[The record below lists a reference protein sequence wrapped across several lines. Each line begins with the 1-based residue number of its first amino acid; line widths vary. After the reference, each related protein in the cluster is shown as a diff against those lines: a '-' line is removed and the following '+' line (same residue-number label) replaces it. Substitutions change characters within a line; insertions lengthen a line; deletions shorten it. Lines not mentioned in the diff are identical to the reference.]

1 MAGSDLFAA
10 ATIRHPQSTT
20 RNPQYDNPTLNDADP
35 PRQSAT
41 GNRQPQSATPY
52 SPWPT
57 FAPRGWLPFIEE
69 RDDRWRL
76 GGTVTGYDV
85 LQRHVATVSATWAVT
100 GGSDASALVPAASA
114 GLVGVGTG
122 THAGSWCRL
131 QAQATARPSSTRS
144 IRTEASSRS
153 PSENRTWREAS
164 IARSGASSGRRR
176 CSAKRG
182 SIGSRRI
189 FPAHAHSVDRTA
201 LAAAWT
207 IDTTRRYGYSVSA
220 EHGIRAG
227 VTAEGFK
234 ETGDDDRTA
243 QDFTADVRA
252 YVPLGFSRAVLALRA
267 AGGASSGA
275 PGVRRLFRLG
285 GNDGDPSPGTFGDD
299 AVSLLRGF
307 ENGEF
312 AGTHVALAN
321 LEARIPLGWP
331 QRGWGT
337 WPIFF
342 RNVHA
347 TAFADVGNAWRDT
360 ARWADAKVGAGGEL
374 STDVVVFYGVPLTW
388 TAGIAW
394 GHDGAGVVPDQRS
407 VYFRVGR
414 SF

>member
-1 MAGSDLFAA
+1 M
-10 ATIRHPQSTT
+10 
-20 RNPQYDNPTLNDADP
+20 
-35 PRQSAT
+35 
-41 GNRQPQSATPY
+41 
-52 SPWPT
+52 
-57 FAPRGWLPFIEE
+57 PF
-69 RDDRWRL
+69 
-76 GGTVTGYDV
+76 
-85 LQRHVATVSATWAVT
+85 
-100 GGSDASALVPAASA
+100 ASASDRTSLFDALDQNGGVVPLAEREQDVA
-114 GLVGVGTG
+114 GGLYRTFRRVK
-122 THAGSWCRL
+122 W
-131 QAQATARPSSTRS
+131 AQALLGEARLDRITSDIPG
-144 IRTEASSRS
+144 
-153 PSENRTWREAS
+153 
-164 IARSGASSGRRR
+164 ARA
-176 CSAKRG
+176 
-182 SIGSRRI
+182 
-189 FPAHAHSVDRTA
+189 SVDRTA

-227 VTAEGFK
+227 ATAEAFK

-243 QDFTADVRA
+243 QDFTADIRA

-267 AGGASSGA
+267 AGGTSSGA

-285 GNDGDPSPGTFGDD
+285 GNDGDPSPGAFGDD

-312 AGTHVALAN
+312 AGTHVALGN

-347 TAFADVGNAWRDT
+347 TVFADVGNAWRDT
-360 ARWADAKVGAGGEL
+360 ASWADAKIGAGGEL